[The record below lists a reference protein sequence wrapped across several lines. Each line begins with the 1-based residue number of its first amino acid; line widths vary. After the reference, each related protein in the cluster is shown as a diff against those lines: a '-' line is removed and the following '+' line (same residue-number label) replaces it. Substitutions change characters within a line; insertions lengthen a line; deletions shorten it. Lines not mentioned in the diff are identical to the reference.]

1 MTEEAALRQA
11 LDLSHESNRL
21 LSARNEQLMQQ
32 TEAEQAAR
40 QREARDRAR
49 LQTEVARLR
58 QALAESNARVASL
71 TERLQELH
79 GKFRKAVLT
88 ARQLAVKV
96 FGSASERLG
105 IEVRTTAQE
114 TDPACPEWLWDD
126 DVLAPVGEKAEGAGE
141 TEEGETGEAG
151 NEEVPEARFCP
162 ARKRGRP
169 KGARGGRKIG
179 KNVPTLHYR
188 LEVEETACPHCE
200 GERKVIRTETAQ
212 RLHYVPASYVRIV
225 TERPV
230 LGCACCRNQPPV
242 QAPAPDWLIRR
253 GLPTETM
260 LAHVM
265 AAKFQDHLPC
275 YRMGQRLLRHD
286 IQVAD
291 ATLNAWVREGFQ
303 LLTPVCDAIREH
315 VLAASRL
322 FLDETTVRFLLPGH
336 GKARTGYLWAAL
348 RDDRSFAGKDPPAVW
363 FRAGP
368 GRGRDIPD
376 AMLKTFSGL
385 AQVDKYAAYNVL
397 TDPVRPGGPV
407 ILQFCHTH
415 WRRKAHQ
422 LPGSRFREAAL
433 LLFGNLF
440 AIEKPIYGAPPE
452 ERLRVRQSELKP
464 ALEQLRDFLQA
475 AARQFPEASPEA
487 AAIRYG
493 LDDNAWP
500 GFCRLLEDGRLDL
513 HSNSIENAQ
522 RSTKLTQRNSLFAG
536 SEDAIETWARAS
548 TLITTCRLNGVDPEA
563 WMTHAL
569 IEIRDGCNDVERL
582 LPWHPLP
589 DNPGQRCLD
598 ICGTPVSPPAKDAE
612 QAGSRASRKHQTE
625 PKAPPA

>member
-1 MTEEAALRQA
+1 MSEAALRRA
-11 LDLSHESNRL
+11 LDLSHEHNQF

-32 TEAEQAAR
+32 AEAEQEAR
-40 QREARDRAR
+40 QREARGRAR
-49 LQTEVARLR
+49 LEAESARLR
-58 QALAESNARVASL
+58 QDLAKSNARVASL
-71 TERLQELH
+71 TEQLQELH
-79 GKFRKAVLT
+79 GKFRKVVLT
-88 ARQLAVKV
+88 ARQLAAKV
-96 FGSASERLG
+96 FGSVSERLG
-105 IEVRTTAQE
+105 TELRTAEQE

-126 DVLAPVGEKAEGAGE
+126 DVLAPLGENAEGAGE
-141 TEEGETGEAG
+141 AAEWETGEAG
-151 NEEVPEARFCP
+151 DGEAPEAGFRP

-169 KGARGGRKIG
+169 RGARGGRKIG
-179 KNVPTLHYR
+179 KNVPTFRYR
-188 LEVEETACPHCE
+188 LEVEEAACPQCS

-212 RLHYVPASYVRIV
+212 RLHYIPASYVCIV

-230 LGCACCRNQPPV
+230 LGCACCRNQPPA

-286 IQVAD
+286 IQIAD
-291 ATLNAWVREGFQ
+291 ATLNAWVRDGFQ
-303 LLTPVCDAIREH
+303 ILAPVCDAIREH
-315 VLAASRL
+315 VLAANRL

-363 FRAGP
+363 FRPGP
-368 GRGRDIPD
+368 GRGKDIPD

-407 ILQFCHTH
+407 TLQFCHTH
-415 WRRKAHQ
+415 WRRQIHQ
-422 LPGSRFREAAL
+422 LPGSRFRSAAL
-433 LLFGNLF
+433 LLFGKLF
-440 AIEKPIYGAPPE
+440 AIEKPIHGTPPE
-452 ERLRVRQSELKP
+452 ERLRVRQWKLMP
-464 ALEQLRDFLQA
+464 ALERLRDFLQDT
-475 AARQFPEASPEA
+475 ARQVHDASSEA

-513 HSNSIENAQ
+513 HSNSIENAL
-522 RSTKLTQRNSLFAG
+522 RSTKLTLRNSLFAG
-536 SEDAIETWARAS
+536 SGDAIETWARAS
-548 TLITTCRLNGVDPEA
+548 TLITSCRLNGVDPEA

-598 ICGTPVSPPAKDAE
+598 ICGTPVTPPATDAE
-612 QAGSRASRKHQTE
+612 TA
-625 PKAPPA
+625 